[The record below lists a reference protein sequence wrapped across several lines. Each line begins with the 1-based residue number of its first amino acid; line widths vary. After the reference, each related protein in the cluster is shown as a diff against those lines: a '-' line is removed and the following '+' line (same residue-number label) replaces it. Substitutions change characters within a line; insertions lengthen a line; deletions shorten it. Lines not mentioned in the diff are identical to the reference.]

1 MKRKKKG
8 AKMFEDIFQSITF
21 GTIVEA
27 HGKKWTTI
35 HSLKTRL
42 NDTLRLS
49 EVKTLGTY
57 YLAIECDAPLPATPQ
72 VIYVEEKL

>member
-49 EVKTLGTY
+49 TY